1 MTTISSE
8 AIGAAPQQWTVRRT
22 ADGDELVSGEQLAAE
37 RQAETSGLG
46 FLDLLDVVNP
56 LQHLPVVGTIYRALT
71 GDTISDAARMAGGA
85 LYGGP
90 LGVIGAL
97 ANVVV
102 EAESGK
108 DIGDNAMAWLGT
120 GPEAGAG
127 DAGSALA
134 AKQPATAAEPV
145 NAAPVTIAAAM
156 ASPAAQAAQTAATP
170 QGVGPQGVG
179 PQGIGPQASVLPAGA
194 GAAQAPRDLSPEA
207 RPGKSEFQ
215 GRSADRLDA
224 FIQQASAVRR
234 NNPLAVGRG
243 PASPAA
249 AALAAANPASPALG
263 IPGAIDPARLQ
274 AAALKPPATTVSAKS
289 ADGGGN
295 QAERGPAVAGA
306 DTGSVNQW
314 MLRALDKYEHM
325 RKQET
330 S

>member
-1 MTTISSE
+1 MTTIPSE

-90 LGVIGAL
+90 FGVIGAL

-108 DIGDNAMAWLGT
+108 DIGDNALAWLGN

-127 DAGSALA
+127 DAGRALA
-134 AKQPATAAEPV
+134 ATQPATAAEPL
-145 NAAPVTIAAAM
+145 NAAPVTTAAAL
-156 ASPAAQAAQTAATP
+156 ASPAALAAQAAAMQ
-170 QGVGPQGVG
+170 QGGGPQGG
-179 PQGIGPQASVLPAGA
+179 GLATGA
-194 GAAQAPRDLSPEA
+194 GAVQAARDLSPEA
-207 RPGKSEFQ
+207 RPGKSDFQ

-243 PASPAA
+243 PASPAT

-274 AAALKPPATTVSAKS
+274 AAALKPPATAVSAKS